1 MKKGI
6 VCLLIAAAATAS
18 LSGCGCSMSGQ
29 PKPTEA
35 PAAAKI
41 EPTLFVYGEYA
52 LMGGFSL
59 YTSPDGAYSIQIPEG
74 SIVNGADP
82 AATSVTL
89 AGAFANPDTI
99 TITKDMAPR
108 MIDSTTALLELL
120 KDDNSIDITGFYV
133 LNRDGSY
140 AGYKY
145 TYTAMDD
152 PQLKGITSVYLSS
165 DGTAYNV
172 TAKIYNGGDETN
184 VTAINTIVDTFANHS

>member
-1 MKKGI
+1 MKKVI

-18 LSGCGCSMSGQ
+18 ISGCSMSGQ

-35 PAAAKI
+35 PAEAKI

-82 AATSVTL
+82 AATSITL

-120 KDDNSIDITGFYV
+120 KDDNSIDITGFFV
-133 LNRDGSY
+133 LNRDNAY
-140 AGYKY
+140 EGYKY

-184 VTAINTIVDTFANHS
+184 VTAINTIVDTFINHL